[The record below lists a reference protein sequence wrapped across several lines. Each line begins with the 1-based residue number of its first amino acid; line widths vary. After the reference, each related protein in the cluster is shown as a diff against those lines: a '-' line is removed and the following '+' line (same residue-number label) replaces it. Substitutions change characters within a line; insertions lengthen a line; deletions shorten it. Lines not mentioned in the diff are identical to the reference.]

1 MKIGDEEPQL
11 SCSDE
16 RTVGRETGRRK
27 MSLLHHLYCVC
38 VQREGSVKH
47 FHSTTQYFV
56 LILHAQK

>member
-16 RTVGRETGRRK
+16 RTVEKETGRRK

-38 VQREGSVKH
+38 VCVCVCKERAQSNI
-47 FHSTTQYFV
+47 FIV
-56 LILHAQK
+56 LHNILY